1 MDAQEQKLISLS
13 QSGNRNAFGALHAAY
28 ACRVRAYFRRMGSTE
43 VDAED
48 LVQDTFVRAFKSIGT
63 FAPERGEFMAW
74 LGAIARNVARRR
86 AGRSPNPDLFDPEL
100 AEAVF
105 VAQDDPVAQSQ
116 AREEAI
122 SVGDCVDSLPAQLAL
137 ILRLRY
143 VEARTTRGV
152 SSVMDIPETTVRL
165 RLKQA
170 QDMVRR
176 CLEEKGILD

>member
-1 MDAQEQKLISLS
+1 
-13 QSGNRNAFGALHAAY
+13 
-28 ACRVRAYFRRMGSTE
+28 MGSTE

-48 LVQDTFVRAFKSIGT
+48 LVQDTFIRAFKSIGT
-63 FAPERGEFMAW
+63 FDPERGEFMAW
-74 LGAIARNVARRR
+74 LGAIARNVGRRR
-86 AGRSPNPDLFDPEL
+86 AGRNPRADLFDPEL

-105 VAQDDPVAQSQ
+105 VAADDPVARSE

-122 SVGDCVDSLPAQLAL
+122 SVGECVESLPAQLAL

-143 VEARTTRGV
+143 VEARTTRGI
-152 SSVMDIPETTVRL
+152 SSVMEIPETTVRL

-176 CLEEKGILD
+176 CLREKGVLD